1 MINVL
6 TNRINTE
13 EEKLFH
19 CIFSYLDFL
28 PFPGEPK
35 TIYSENGQRSRR
47 HRSERSERWSSANF
61 SIRIDYVKTPASN
74 VGFSFYN
81 KRGSIAELL
90 CFLSFY
96 YRTDIR

>member
-28 PFPGEPK
+28 P
-35 TIYSENGQRSRR
+35 YSRR
-47 HRSERSERWSSANF
+47 AEDDLLGKTDSVAEGTGVNAVSAGAPPI
-61 SIRIDYVKTPASN
+61 SLL
-74 VGFSFYN
+74 
-81 KRGSIAELL
+81 EL
-90 CFLSFY
+90 
-96 YRTDIR
+96 TM

>member
-28 PFPGEPK
+28 PF
-35 TIYSENGQRSRR
+35 SRR
-47 HRSERSERWSSANF
+47 AEDDLLGKTDSVAEGTGVNAVNAVSAGAPPI
-61 SIRIDYVKTPASN
+61 SLL
-74 VGFSFYN
+74 
-81 KRGSIAELL
+81 EL
-90 CFLSFY
+90 
-96 YRTDIR
+96 TM